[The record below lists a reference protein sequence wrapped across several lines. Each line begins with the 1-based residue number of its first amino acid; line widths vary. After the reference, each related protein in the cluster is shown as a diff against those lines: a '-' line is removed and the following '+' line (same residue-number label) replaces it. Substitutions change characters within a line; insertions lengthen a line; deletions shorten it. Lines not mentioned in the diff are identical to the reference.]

1 MSLRERQ
8 KLQTREHLLETA
20 GRLFGEKGFAATSID
35 DIIGAAGTSRA
46 TLYAY
51 FDSKDALL
59 SAIVDRMWQD
69 GQRYWDAFGLLPDW
83 SRGSVLGWLRE
94 FAAAWQR
101 DAPRNKAASIASP
114 TIFLE
119 SPDRH
124 RRLVLGVRANK
135 ELWRHFPEAEAEL
148 RAAMVVNVVEGQFAD
163 YFFHGSSLDLEVFVG
178 YVADALRALLG
189 AA

>member
-59 SAIVDRMWQD
+59 SAIVDRMWED
-69 GQRYWDAFGLLPDW
+69 GQRYWDAFGMLADW
-83 SRGSVLGWLRE
+83 SRGSLLGWLRT
-94 FAAAWQR
+94 FAAAWDE
-101 DAPRNKAASIASP
+101 DAPRNKAASIASQA
-114 TIFLE
+114 IFLE
-119 SPDRH
+119 SRDKHRQLVAAVRH
-124 RRLVLGVRANK
+124 NK

-163 YFFHGSSLDLEVFVG
+163 FFFHGSSLDVEIFVG
-178 YVADALRALLG
+178 YMADALRVLLG